1 MLSAIVGEKT
11 LEFVIWNLNS
21 FLGRSLLGG
30 GTTGN
35 IAYYHTSLF
44 IENELLDYKASK
56 GVIKFLIEADI
67 SRGKMTSVLI
77 QTKQQQGSMT

>member
-1 MLSAIVGEKT
+1 MEWVS
-11 LEFVIWNLNS
+11 
-21 FLGRSLLGG
+21 LGG

-35 IAYYHTSLF
+35 IAYCYISLF

-56 GVIKFLIEADI
+56 GVIKFLIGADI
-67 SRGKMTSVLI
+67 SRDTMTTVLI